1 MNALDNAVEA
11 VLARGDL
18 ATGVTVVAET
28 PAGSLQRAYGT
39 RFDGAPTAVDDIT
52 CLYCATKP
60 VTALAALSLVEEGRL
75 SLDASLAEHLPW
87 LADHWIGRLTVE
99 DLLNHRTN
107 LHRVGA
113 VLPMATEPSRR
124 AALLLSLPE
133 VDLEGTRAYSDF
145 GAWFLLSHV
154 VEAVAGEDF
163 RDFAHRRVIA
173 PYGIDERD
181 LNLGIPPELLG
192 PWRPD
197 ISINVYRREDTGLH
211 PLAAEAAA
219 IWACEWN
226 PPFSSYGSA
235 RGLAQFYR
243 GVLNDRAGAGTAVS
257 QVTAVDA
264 TTARATYHDPRF
276 EREASF
282 GLGFMTNMPLF
293 RLGDAPSER
302 SFGHAGIG
310 GGAVAWADPD
320 HDLAAAIVVNAV
332 FDELP
337 DLLEARASIVSGIYD
352 ALDLDVTTEVGA

>member
-1 MNALDNAVEA
+1 MNALDSAVQT

-18 ATGVTVVAET
+18 ATSVTVVAET
-28 PAGSLQRAYGT
+28 PDGRIERAYGT
-39 RFDGAPTAVDDIT
+39 RFDGASAAVDDIA

-60 VTALAALSLVEEGRL
+60 VSALAALALVEEGRL
-75 SLDASLAEHLPW
+75 QLGATLEELLPW
-87 LADHWIGRLTVE
+87 LKNHWIGRLTVE

-124 AALLLSLPE
+124 AAMLLSLPE
-133 VDLEGTRAYSDF
+133 VDLADTRAYSDF

-154 VEAVAGEDF
+154 VEVAAGEDF
-163 RDFAHRRVIA
+163 RDFAHMRVMA

-181 LNLGIPPELLG
+181 LNLGMPPELFEA
-192 PWRPD
+192 WRPQ
-197 ISINVYRREDTGLH
+197 ISINVYRREETGLH
-211 PLAAEAAA
+211 PLAAEAAP

-235 RGLAQFYR
+235 RGLAQLYR
-243 GVLNDRAGAGTAVS
+243 GVLDDRAGAGRVLTQDRAN
-257 QVTAVDA
+257 DA
-264 TTARATYHDPRF
+264 TTARDVYFDPRF
-276 EREASF
+276 ERDASF

-293 RLGDAPSER
+293 RLGDSPSER

-310 GGAVAWADPD
+310 GGAVAFADPE
-320 HDLAAAIVVNAV
+320 HDLVAAIVVNAV

-337 DLLEARASIVSGIYD
+337 DLLEARGGMVDGIYD
-352 ALDLDVTTEVGA
+352 ALGVKRSIGSGT